1 LPVNQIKTKEKDKT
15 MEINRNPVNMF
26 IKNMN
31 KALGIEINI
40 KNAYLDAEIYG
51 WNIDTVNAIKV
62 RIYEAFGLLVAE
74 VIHG

>member
-1 LPVNQIKTKEKDKT
+1 